1 MTGAQH
7 QERQRGRGQWLLPG
21 LLAGVLLLGLGPDG
35 TARADGAVA
44 ATEPGWGAI
53 TLAHREALRGLYA
66 SLDSHSH
73 RLQQLSQTLPGA
85 AGQPPQQLPCLEQL
99 KALATAATGPELAHC
114 LGKVAAR
121 TEALAG
127 ALAAARDAGGLA
139 AVRADAATVSGG
151 VPPPTE
157 ALAGLLAL
165 ATRAGRLPPPTFAD
179 GITARACARQLAG
192 LGTAQDAA
200 TALASAEHALER
212 ALAGPAAQQR

>member
-21 LLAGVLLLGLGPDG
+21 L
-35 TARADGAVA
+35 
-44 ATEPGWGAI
+44 
-53 TLAHREALRGLYA
+53 
-66 SLDSHSH
+66 
-73 RLQQLSQTLPGA
+73 
-85 AGQPPQQLPCLEQL
+85 
-99 KALATAATGPELAHC
+99 
-114 LGKVAAR
+114 
-121 TEALAG
+121 
-127 ALAAARDAGGLA
+127 
-139 AVRADAATVSGG
+139 
-151 VPPPTE
+151 
-157 ALAGLLAL
+157 LAGLLAL